1 MKGKELAI
9 KYLSLRDRTVAE
21 MRKYLIEKQQSSEEA
36 ETIIHELINS
46 GYLNDEKYTR
56 DYIFYGR
63 TKNRGLLRIKKEL
76 NSKGITAEILED
88 ALIFIKTQEEL
99 DKNNVF
105 FERQRAEELALSWVK
120 GREIEEKLLKKIAR
134 KLEALGYEGDTIYS
148 VIGVLMAMRSEDNGR
163 D

>member
-1 MKGKELAI
+1 MRGKELAI

-36 ETIIHELINS
+36 ETIILDLIDS
-46 GYLNDEKYTR
+46 GYLNDEKYAR

-76 NSKGITAEILED
+76 SSKGITAEILED
-88 ALIFIKTQEEL
+88 ALIFIQTQDEL
-99 DKNNVF
+99 HKNGMF
-105 FERQRAEELALSWVK
+105 SERERAEELALSWVR
-120 GREIEEKLLKKIAR
+120 GREIDDKLLKKTAR
-134 KLEALGYEGDTIYS
+134 KLEALGYEGDTIYG
-148 VIGVLMAMRSEDNGR
+148 VIGVLMAMESEDNGR

>member
-63 TKNRGLLRIKKEL
+63 TKN
-76 NSKGITAEILED
+76 NY
-88 ALIFIKTQEEL
+88 
-99 DKNNVF
+99 
-105 FERQRAEELALSWVK
+105 RQRRNHAF
-120 GREIEEKLLKKIAR
+120 RR
-134 KLEALGYEGDTIYS
+134 LG
-148 VIGVLMAMRSEDNGR
+148 LRN
-163 D
+163 